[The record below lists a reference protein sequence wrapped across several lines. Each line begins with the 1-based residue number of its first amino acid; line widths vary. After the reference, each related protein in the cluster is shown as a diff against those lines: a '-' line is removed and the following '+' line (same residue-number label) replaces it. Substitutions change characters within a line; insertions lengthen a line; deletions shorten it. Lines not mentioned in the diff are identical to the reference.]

1 MLNDYGKSLFKPWC
15 SVQNVVWGFALI
27 FLAGLA
33 IRTYKLGSDEI
44 AAWVQAIGS
53 IAAIVAATLIA
64 GSQARR
70 EQARADRADA
80 VALEALIVLAERA
93 SYAVKRLHE
102 RHRPNHPSGE
112 DVAYVTACYDA
123 FVKVDLLTLPSVPA
137 LEQVM
142 IIRSN
147 LEVALQQAE
156 LTQQLSNFPAQ
167 VQARS
172 LVHAAYI
179 ILSGAELN
187 LKLLRENT
195 EPDSQG

>member
-15 SVQNVVWGFALI
+15 SVQNVVWGCALV

-33 IRTYKLGSDEI
+33 IRTYQLGSDEI

-53 IAAIVAATLIA
+53 VAAIVAATLIA

-70 EQARADRADA
+70 EQERSDRADA
-80 VALEALIVLAERA
+80 VALEALIVLAER
-93 SYAVKRLHE
+93 SVHAVKRLHE
-102 RHRPNHPSGE
+102 KQRPNHRSGE
-112 DVAYVTACYDA
+112 DVAYVTACYES
-123 FVKVDLLTLPSVPA
+123 FVKIDLLTLPSTAA

-156 LTQQLSNFPAQ
+156 MAQQLLHPPAQ
-167 VQARS
+167 LEAHGMVQ
-172 LVHAAYI
+172 AAYI
-179 ILSGAELN
+179 VLAGAELN
-187 LKLLRENT
+187 LKLLRAH
-195 EPDSQG
+195 G